1 MPIYT
6 PGHASNQFCYLDAND
21 RILFTGDH
29 VMQGS
34 TVVINPP
41 DGDMADYFNSLEKLR
56 DLSFDWIAPGHGFLM
71 ENPNEVI
78 DRLLAHRKKR
88 EGKVLK
94 ALDVSGGG
102 TLSDLVEHAYD
113 DVSRELHRLAERSL
127 LAHLLKLAREG
138 VVSEENTYWSVVKK

>member
-1 MPIYT
+1 
-6 PGHASNQFCYLDAND
+6 
-21 RILFTGDH
+21 
-29 VMQGS
+29 MQGS

-102 TLSDLVEHAYD
+102 TLSDLVVHAYD

-138 VVSEENTYWSVVKK
+138 VASEENSYWSVVKK